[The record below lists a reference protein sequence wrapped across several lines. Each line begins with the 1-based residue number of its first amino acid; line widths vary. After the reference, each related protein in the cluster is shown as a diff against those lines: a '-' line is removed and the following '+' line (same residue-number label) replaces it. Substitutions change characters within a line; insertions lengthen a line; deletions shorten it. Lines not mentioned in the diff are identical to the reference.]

1 MIPVFIKIITSVEQG
16 SDAAAAALTAALGA
30 AGVGEG
36 DGTAGMAIA
45 ADGTGAVAL
54 NDINDGTVLY
64 IDPNDPQAAALLQQ
78 AGLMLSEDG
87 TVQSIGA
94 AEVNDLDASASAGVP
109 QELLLQNTTEG
120 ELVETNTNNE
130 TNVSKQE
137 TINLPSAP
145 DPNVRSKDIIE
156 ESLVSL
162 SGFSAIAVQI
172 PNPKHI
178 YSINICFPNFQSPGS
193 VTTLSIYF

>member
-1 MIPVFIKIITSVEQG
+1 MNPFYVLPKIATSVEQG

-36 DGTAGMAIA
+36 GDATAGLAIA
-45 ADGTGAVAL
+45 GGDATGGVAL

-87 TVQSIGA
+87 TVQSIGT
-94 AEVNDLDASASAGVP
+94 AEVNALDASGSAGVP
-109 QELLLQNTTEG
+109 QELLLPNSTEG
-120 ELVETNTNNE
+120 ELSETNTNNE
-130 TNVSKQE
+130 VNVSKQE
-137 TINLPSAP
+137 PINLPSAP

-162 SGFSAIAVQI
+162 SPFLHLVY
-172 PNPKHI
+172 KCLTR
-178 YSINICFPNFQSPGS
+178 YSIKFNC
-193 VTTLSIYF
+193 

>member
-1 MIPVFIKIITSVEQG
+1 
-16 SDAAAAALTAALGA
+16 
-30 AGVGEG
+30 
-36 DGTAGMAIA
+36 MAIA

-172 PNPKHI
+172 PNPKLYMLPKFSVAKFCYHNV
-178 YSINICFPNFQSPGS
+178 YLFFRLNLSLERMARLWKNQNQMPRQSLLQ
-193 VTTLSIYF
+193 LSPLNKLTFRKPRKV